1 MPAANRPRS
10 ILAVVSIL
18 IALLLP
24 PPAAAVN
31 EDVNKYWD
39 SIPAGIDPTDTTD
52 SFMCWAAA
60 ASNVLSYTGWGID
73 NASTAY
79 PREYDIYHEFL
90 SRLSNAGGY
99 GIAAYQSYFQWH
111 PAVGPSPVIV
121 QLYPDTSQPAVFIS
135 QAQGLLASG
144 YGLYLSLSIGH
155 AVTLWDLALT
165 GSGIG
170 TVTIT
175 DSDDG
180 FEGIRTYELV
190 QITEGFSE
198 GNWAIR
204 NYRTPSGMTI
214 DAVLRRIDA
223 LAPDSYQVEEGL
235 TFIPLG
241 DGTPLGG
248 SNANNWYRVD
258 NPIFLPGGVIPIAVP
273 MTLFR
278 YAVPAGWTAD
288 EQDGPYVTVPEP
300 STALLLL
307 AGLVGVAAFAR
318 GRNGRIR
325 S

>member
-1 MPAANRPRS
+1 MRTVNRQRS
-10 ILAVVSIL
+10 IFAAVCIL
-18 IALLLP
+18 IPLLLP
-24 PPAAAVN
+24 PPAAAVH

-60 ASNVLSYTGWGID
+60 ASNVLTYTGWGVD

-79 PREYDIYHEFL
+79 LREYDVYHEFL
-90 SRLSNAGGY
+90 SRLSNAPGT

-121 QLYPDTSQPAVFIS
+121 QLYPDTSRPAVFIS
-135 QAQGLLASG
+135 QAEGLLASG

-155 AVTLWDLALT
+155 AVTLWGFGTTAA
-165 GSGIG
+165 GIR

-180 FEGIRTYELV
+180 SAGIRTYELA
-190 QITEGFSE
+190 QITEGFSA
-198 GNWAIR
+198 GNWVIR
-204 NYRTPSGMTI
+204 NYRTPDGRTI

-223 LAPDSYQVEEGL
+223 LAPSSYQAEEGW
-235 TFIPLG
+235 TFIPLE

-258 NPIFLPGGVIPIAVP
+258 SPIFLPGGVIPIALP

-288 EQDGPYVTVPEP
+288 EPDGPYVTVPEP
-300 STALLLL
+300 STALLMLAAL
-307 AGLVGVAAFAR
+307 AGLAAFAR
-318 GRNGRIR
+318 GRNGKIR